1 MRAERARSAA
11 GTQRVGGLERV
22 PAPCNASGRTSD
34 SIGDPT
40 DATEAAP
47 AQIRLERG
55 KRKGTEM
62 IQDAGR
68 TIRRELDSRASDGV
82 EITLLW
88 NELTGQVAVS
98 VSDPR
103 NGEEFELVVD
113 PDESALDV
121 FNHPY
126 AYAASRGL
134 DLGGDA

>member
-1 MRAERARSAA
+1 M
-11 GTQRVGGLERV
+11 
-22 PAPCNASGRTSD
+22 
-34 SIGDPT
+34 GDPT

-47 AQIRLERG
+47 AQIRLEKG

-126 AYAASRGL
+126 AYAAARGL
-134 DLGGDA
+134 DLSADA